1 MGDDTPGGRRRRPA
15 TARRRGRVRLRRRL
29 PVRPGI
35 ALAVVVAAAAAFLY
49 ARPIASY
56 LETRDQLAARRAEVT
71 RLRAEKAEV
80 TARLRQST
88 SLEALARDARQIG
101 QVRPGE
107 QLFIVKGIDDWRR
120 RTTDER

>member
-1 MGDDTPGGRRRRPA
+1 
-15 TARRRGRVRLRRRL
+15 VLRRRL
-29 PVRPGI
+29 PVRPGV
-35 ALAVVVAAAAAFLY
+35 ALAVVVLVAAAFLY

-56 LETRDQLAARRAEVT
+56 LDTRDQLAARRAEVA

-80 TARLRQST
+80 TARLQQST
-88 SLEALARDARQIG
+88 SLEALAREARQIG

-120 RTTDER
+120 RTTAER